1 MQRWRDL
8 GLEVVV
14 DVVGWLAVLAAVG
27 AIGEN
32 TFRSWLGGNFF
43 AELLVLI
50 VIFFVITLAVRI
62 VFSYARAGRP
72 TEPPATPPRPE
83 R

>member
-14 DVVGWLAVLAAVG
+14 DVFGWLAVLAAVG

-32 TFRSWLGGNFF
+32 TFRTWLGGNFF

-50 VIFFVITLAVRI
+50 VIFFAITLAVRI
-62 VFSYARAGRP
+62 GFSYARTWRP
-72 TEPPATPPRPE
+72 PEPPNAPPQAE